1 MLYGI
6 DVIVATRPFPE
17 TVNFACHTWYSR
29 AVSIGSLNSK
39 TNVQGPFISSVGLN
53 LIHSSK
59 PKIYDVTVKFLV
71 RKITCGPFVLGQN
84 KFRFQFGHFWTW
96 ILTCE
101 RWLVTH
107 GLPDAI
113 IFACD
118 KWSCPCCGH
127 TGLVPDN
134 FICWRTCDITF
145 WTSYTF
151 VTSFTTRCWILCEC
165 FIRLVQNCPG
175 VLILPR
181 ATGGAICQSGFDW
194 LRSCSG
200 FWWWCTNIAFDLN
213 IWAINKFFLIAL
225 FKF

>member
-1 MLYGI
+1 MRLYNLVMRSFVGFKLFPDKINLDFLVKSLNPTFAAPEITITIVYMSPFLSPILYGI

-17 TVNFACHTWYSR
+17 TVNLACHTWYSR

-101 RWLVTH
+101 R
-107 GLPDAI
+107 
-113 IFACD
+113 
-118 KWSCPCCGH
+118 
-127 TGLVPDN
+127 
-134 FICWRTCDITF
+134 
-145 WTSYTF
+145 
-151 VTSFTTRCWILCEC
+151 
-165 FIRLVQNCPG
+165 
-175 VLILPR
+175 
-181 ATGGAICQSGFDW
+181 
-194 LRSCSG
+194 
-200 FWWWCTNIAFDLN
+200 
-213 IWAINKFFLIAL
+213 
-225 FKF
+225 